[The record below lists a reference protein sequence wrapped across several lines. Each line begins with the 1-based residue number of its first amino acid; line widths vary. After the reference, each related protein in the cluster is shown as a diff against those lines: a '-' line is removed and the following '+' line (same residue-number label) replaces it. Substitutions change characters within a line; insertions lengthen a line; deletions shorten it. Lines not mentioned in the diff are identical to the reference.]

1 MEKILN
7 TLPCAGA
14 PPLEVYRFHDL
25 VQPFPNHFHDYYVIG
40 LVEQGGRCF
49 SWRGR
54 TSLLRPGALLL
65 LNPGDTHGCTPWGTE
80 PFAYRGLNLPKAAM
94 AALCGGDTPL
104 EFSQPVLSGAPIQ
117 AELQDFHRQA
127 MSGRETAGALAP
139 LLSALLAQYGRAPAA
154 APGQAEVEAAC
165 RFMETHY
172 SQHITLE
179 QVCRCTALSRSTL
192 RRAFLRAK
200 GVTPYRYLQAIR
212 IGRAKALLE
221 QGVSP
226 ADAALE
232 SGFADQSHFST
243 FFQRYIGLSPA
254 AYQRSAGRT
263 PEETRP

>member
-1 MEKILN
+1 M
-7 TLPCAGA
+7 
-14 PPLEVYRFHDL
+14 PP
-25 VQPFPNHFHDYYVIG
+25 
-40 LVEQGGRCF
+40 
-49 SWRGR
+49 
-54 TSLLRPGALLL
+54 
-65 LNPGDTHGCTPWGTE
+65 HGKNIE
-80 PFAYRGLNLPKAAM
+80 YAA
-94 AALCGGDTPL
+94 
-104 EFSQPVLSGAPIQ
+104 
-117 AELQDFHRQA
+117 
-127 MSGRETAGALAP
+127 
-139 LLSALLAQYGRAPAA
+139 
-154 APGQAEVEAAC
+154 
-165 RFMETHY
+165 
-172 SQHITLE
+172 
-179 QVCRCTALSRSTL
+179 L